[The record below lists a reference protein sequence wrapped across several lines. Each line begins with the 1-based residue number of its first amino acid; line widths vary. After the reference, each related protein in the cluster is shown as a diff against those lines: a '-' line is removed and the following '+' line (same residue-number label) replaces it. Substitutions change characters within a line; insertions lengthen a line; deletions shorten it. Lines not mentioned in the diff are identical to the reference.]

1 MTLQLV
7 EGQEGG
13 QLLDLNQHEFHL
25 MTGYGTVCMFVCG
38 GGGGGGKGREK
49 GWGGGGGGGSNL
61 KVHT

>member
-25 MTGYGTVCMFVCG
+25 STGYELCVCVCG
-38 GGGGGGKGREK
+38 GEEEGKRRGGRE
-49 GWGGGGGGGSNL
+49 
-61 KVHT
+61 

>member
-25 MTGYGTVCMFVCG
+25 TTGYELCVCVCWG
-38 GGGGGGKGREK
+38 RGVGRE
-49 GWGGGGGGGSNL
+49 GG
-61 KVHT
+61 VI